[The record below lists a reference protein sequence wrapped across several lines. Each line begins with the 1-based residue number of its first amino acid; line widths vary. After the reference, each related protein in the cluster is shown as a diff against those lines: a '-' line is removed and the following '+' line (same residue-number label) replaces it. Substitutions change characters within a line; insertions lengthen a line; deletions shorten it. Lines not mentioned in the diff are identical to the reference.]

1 MGSPA
6 MNFIDAEVTEEEG
19 SVKLVFG
26 QEKITV
32 PEAKAKL
39 LVDGGYVGKKVVM
52 GIRPEDIHDDEI
64 MISSQPEAVIET
76 QIKLYELLGAEVFLY
91 FDIAGTDCT
100 ARVNP
105 RTTARIGDTVK
116 FAFDLNKLHV
126 FDKETEKVIAN

>member
-1 MGSPA
+1 M
-6 MNFIDAEVTEEEG
+6 
-19 SVKLVFG
+19 KFG
-26 QEKITV
+26 NDKIKV
-32 PEAKAKL
+32 PEKKAKA

-52 GIRPEDIHDDEI
+52 GIRPEDIHDDEV
-64 MISSQPEAVIET
+64 MIASQPEAVVET

-105 RTTARIGDTVK
+105 RTTAKIGDTVK